1 MRIAAMESTATM
13 IEVPMDS
20 PENIE
25 PCVEEGIAKILA
37 REAIKT
43 PVSNPSLPVP
53 YTSITSPT
61 FKSELLVLALTG
73 SETAT

>member
-1 MRIAAMESTATM
+1 MFIAAMESTATM
-13 IEVPMDS
+13 IEVPDDS

-25 PCVEEGIAKILA
+25 PFVEEGMAKILA

-43 PVSNPSLPVP
+43 PVSNPSLLVP
-53 YTSITSPT
+53 YTSIKSPT